1 MRSGDT
7 YLSAR
12 LDRLAATLER
22 MRLDEYM
29 EYVTDRKRVFFSH
42 LLFGMLRGMGF
53 AIGFSILSAVVVVLM
68 RHLVVENIPLIGGF
82 LAEVI
87 NAIQDRL

>member
-1 MRSGDT
+1 MKSADI

-29 EYVTDRKRVFFSH
+29 QYVTDRKRVIFSH

-68 RHLVVENIPLIGGF
+68 RHLVVENMSK
-82 LAEVI
+82 
-87 NAIQDRL
+87 

>member
-1 MRSGDT
+1 MKSADT

-29 EYVTDRKRVFFSH
+29 QYVTDRKRVIFSH

-82 LAEVI
+82 MAEVI